1 MNSKLFLPATALFF
15 IAILGLGAAMDQ
27 DGRAPEKPLPLNL
40 EIYGSF
46 AAIHPADLN
55 LLAGYYNA
63 YPIFFY
69 TQQYEYLHAGYRD
82 LFTYS
87 AGRSGGDRLKTIHQG
102 FPFGVRLRY
111 ALSRALSVS
120 LGLEYLKENR
130 LSSTSITY
138 QVVDLSQGLI
148 QTTPREVTADY
159 PGFFLGVSA
168 WIPQVGIHF
177 VRPLGK
183 SMQLGG
189 SLSAGPLLARCRSVV
204 QTRYKSQ
211 YVNGY
216 WSENFYLLEMKG
228 AATGLAIDLNAEL
241 RRQLTKRLS
250 FFLATGYAWRH
261 AANIEG
267 SGRNQSLARDSNAS
281 QDLVENSWQGR
292 WRKKDAEYLRYW
304 GEFRETYY
312 GNYFGAGDDTDEFV
326 LDLSG
331 FQVKAG
337 FSWAF

>member
-1 MNSKLFLPATALFF
+1 MNSKFFLPAAALFF
-15 IAILGLGAAMDQ
+15 IATMGLGAAMDR
-27 DGRAPEKPLPLNL
+27 DGRSPEKPLPLNL
-40 EIYGSF
+40 EIYGGF
-46 AAIHPADLN
+46 AAINPADLN

-63 YPIFFY
+63 YPVFFY

-82 LFTYS
+82 LFTYA
-87 AGRSGGDRLKTIHQG
+87 AGRSGGDRLKTITHG
-102 FPFGVRLRY
+102 SPFGVRLRY
-111 ALSRALSVS
+111 A
-120 LGLEYLKENR
+120 
-130 LSSTSITY
+130 
-138 QVVDLSQGLI
+138 LSQGLI

-168 WIPQVGIHF
+168 WVPQVGIHF
-177 VRPLGK
+177 ARPLGK
-183 SMQLGG
+183 RMQLGG

-241 RRQLTKRLS
+241 RRQLTRRLS
-250 FFLATGYAWRH
+250 VFFASGYAWRH

-312 GNYFGAGDDTDEFV
+312 GNYFGAGEEAADFS